1 MEWVFGLFIRLIFLS
16 NSSISGIWDSIVPQ
30 TANRRV
36 FEMTLT
42 KSCECCNQEDRGTF
56 GNILPQFRRKGRKY
70 SLVEAIMASA
80 YLARYELELKKKY
93 PQERKSAKRWRKK
106 NYNDIFNRKIN
117 TEMVFFS
124 IGISE
129 NVKQQ

>member
-1 MEWVFGLFIRLIFLS
+1 
-16 NSSISGIWDSIVPQ
+16 
-30 TANRRV
+30 
-36 FEMTLT
+36 MTLT

-106 NYNDIFNRKIN
+106 NYNDISNRKIN
-117 TEMVFFS
+117 TQMVLFS
-124 IGISE
+124 IDTSK

>member
-1 MEWVFGLFIRLIFLS
+1 MEWVFGLLVRIIFLS
-16 NSSISGIWDSIVPQ
+16 NSSISGIWYSTVPQ
-30 TANRRV
+30 TTNRRV
-36 FEMTLT
+36 FEMTVR

-106 NYNDIFNRKIN
+106 NYNDISNRKIN

-124 IGISE
+124 IGTSK

>member
-1 MEWVFGLFIRLIFLS
+1 MILR
-16 NSSISGIWDSIVPQ
+16 
-30 TANRRV
+30 
-36 FEMTLT
+36 
-42 KSCECCNQEDRGTF
+42 KYCECCNQEDRGTF

-93 PQERKSAKRWRKK
+93 PQERKSAKRRRKK
-106 NYNDIFNRKIN
+106 NYNDISNRKIN
-117 TEMVFFS
+117 TQMVLFS
-124 IGISE
+124 IDTSK

>member
-1 MEWVFGLFIRLIFLS
+1 
-16 NSSISGIWDSIVPQ
+16 
-30 TANRRV
+30 
-36 FEMTLT
+36 MTLR

-93 PQERKSAKRWRKK
+93 PQEGKSAKEWHKK
-106 NYNDIFNRKIN
+106 NYNDIYNRKFN
-117 TEMVFFS
+117 TEMVLFFLL
-124 IGISE
+124 ILL
-129 NVKQQ
+129 KM